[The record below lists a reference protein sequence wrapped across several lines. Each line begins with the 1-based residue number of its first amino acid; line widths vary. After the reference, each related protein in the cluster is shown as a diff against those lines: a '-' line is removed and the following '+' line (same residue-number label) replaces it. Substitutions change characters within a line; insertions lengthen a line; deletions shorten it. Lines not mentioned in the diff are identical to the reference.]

1 MSNNTSLISSLK
13 LKKKLAPIGIILG
26 AVALSFFIFSNP
38 PEAKRQFKAPTAQM
52 TVEVENIK
60 PALYQVYLDS
70 FGTVKPRTQSKLVAQ
85 VAGQIDAIS
94 PKFREGGF
102 FKKGDWLVTI
112 DDRDYKVDVKVAEAS
127 LLDAQQQLAEEQARS
142 DQARADWIRIGKGGE
157 PNDLVLRLPQLKAA
171 EANVLSAEARLEKAN
186 LALERTKVLAPY
198 DGRILTKQ
206 VDVGQVV
213 SNNAHLADIFASDY
227 VEVRLPINNNDIP
240 LIDLPEQQFESDI
253 VSAGQVHFSSR
264 FDNQDWVGKLVRTES
279 SIDSNSQQLYVV
291 AQIDDPYIVK
301 ANGSTTLKIGQYL
314 KAKLAGKILSNVIV
328 IPNKAIYQ
336 GSYVYIVEEGVLK
349 RREIEITWKNASD
362 AVIGSG
368 LVAGDRLVLTSLG
381 QVSSGTPVT
390 INGEAKPV
398 KLNAGNNNFER
409 KFEQLPAK
417 AQEKI
422 KQLAAAKGI
431 SVDEA
436 MKMHKPRKDKPA
448 TSGQGDK

>member
-1 MSNNTSLISSLK
+1 MSNINSLNSTSK
-13 LKKKLAPIGIILG
+13 LKKKLTAIVIMLAAI
-26 AVALSFFIFSNP
+26 ALAFFIFSNP
-38 PEAKRQFKAPTAQM
+38 PVAKREFKAPKAQM
-52 TVEVENIK
+52 TVDVKNIK
-60 PALYQVYLDS
+60 PELYQVYLDS

-85 VAGQIDAIS
+85 VSGQIDAIS

-142 DQARADWIRIGKGGE
+142 DQARADWKRIGKGGE

-171 EANVLSAEARLEKAN
+171 EANVLSAEARLEKAQ
-186 LALERTKVLAPY
+186 LALERTKVHAPY

-213 SNNAHLADIFASDY
+213 SNNAYLADIFASDY

-240 LIDLPEQQFESDI
+240 LINLPEQQQETDI
-253 VSAGQVHFSSR
+253 MAPGQVHFSSR
-264 FDNQDWVGKLVRTES
+264 FDNQDWAGKLVRTES

-291 AQIDDPYIVK
+291 AQIDDPYVVK
-301 ANGSTTLKIGQYL
+301 ANGMTSLKIGQYL
-314 KAKLAGKILSNVIV
+314 TARLAGKILSDVIV

-336 GSYVYIVEEGVLK
+336 GSYVYVVEEGVLK
-349 RREIEITWKNASD
+349 RREIQILWKNSSD
-362 AVIGSG
+362 AIINSG
-368 LVAGDRLVLTSLG
+368 LEEGDRLVLTSLG

-390 INGEAKPV
+390 INGEAKVTKIKPG
-398 KLNAGNNNFER
+398 KNNFER
-409 KFEQLPAK
+409 KFDQLPAK
-417 AQEKI
+417 AQERI
-422 KQLAAAKGI
+422 KQLAAEKGV

-436 MKMHKPRKDKPA
+436 MKMHRPRKDKQA